1 MSETK
6 TTRRPRPQTGTVR
19 RAAAPPLP
27 AGPAPVPPSLWRATT
42 ADQAAQ
48 AAALGFGYVVSPA
61 LDVLAA
67 RGAASG
73 LWEIALHA
81 PPGAEDLAAQ
91 HPDWFVHGARG
102 ASLRFLGP
110 DDVTTQWWDGEIAAA
125 QSGGVAGLLIRSA
138 HLVPPAVLAGLL
150 SSARDRGEALLIAEA
165 FGAAPSQLA
174 ALAPMGFDYIACS
187 SCFWNFRDGWVGEDA
202 ARVATVAPLLA
213 LAWPPDAP
221 PMDDAPLRR
230 ALRFAA
236 MFAPAWCVDAAA
248 LADTDGRLDGELNS
262 LNAWRQTLTS
272 AAPASVLSSP
282 RAPLAVLSRGG
293 VIAVINPVL
302 DAPMLQPAA
311 ALLPRLDCGGLRGV
325 ATGELIGPA
334 DALALDAGEAA
345 FFAPE
350 PRPTIKL
357 AAPAVNVEAPRLAI
371 ETISPQVDGGEY
383 PARRLVGELVA
394 IEADIFTDGH
404 EKLSADVL
412 IRAADEAAPVAYPM
426 APLGNDRWRAMVPL
440 SRLGRH
446 LYRITAWRDDF
457 ATFADELTKKLAAG
471 QTGTLELREGRAL
484 VRAATAPALAPFI
497 AALETEDDEALRE
510 VLLSDELAVAMRA
523 DAPRAFAA
531 FSHEIILDAERQGAA
546 FASWYEIFPRSQSH
560 TMERHGTLRDVI
572 GELPRIA
579 AMGFD
584 VLYFPPI
591 HPIGA
596 KNRKGPNNTLTPGPN
611 DPGSPY
617 AIGSANGGH
626 DALHPE
632 LGTLEDFDA
641 LVAAAHAHG
650 LELALDFAIQCSPD
664 HPWIKTHKGWF
675 EWREDGSIRYAENPP
690 KKYEDIVNVAFYAPD
705 AKPALWL
712 ALRDA
717 VLFWVD
723 RGVRLFRVDNPHTKP
738 FPFWEWMIADIRARH
753 PDVVFLAEA
762 FTRPKVMARL
772 AKIGFS
778 QSYTYFTW
786 RNTKAELVEYLTEL
800 NETPLKDFFRP
811 HFFVNTPDIN
821 PVFLQTS
828 GRPGHLIR
836 AALAATLSGLWGVYN
851 GFELC
856 EATPLAPGKEEYLDS
871 EKYQLRVW
879 DHDRPGNIVP
889 EITALNRIRRE
900 NAALHTHLDI
910 EFLPCPDESVL
921 YFMKRGRD
929 GNALLIAISLDPRAV
944 HETTIELPLWRFGI
958 ADDGLLAAEDLM
970 RGIGFTWVGKY
981 QPVRF
986 DPAELPFSIWRVHPA
1001 A

>member
-1 MSETK
+1 MSATDLK
-6 TTRRPRPQTGTVR
+6 PQTDIVR
-19 RAAAPPLP
+19 REDLPAAPRGPERAPLS
-27 AGPAPVPPSLWRATT
+27 VWRAVT
-42 ADQAAQ
+42 AAQAAQ
-48 AAALGFGYVVSPA
+48 AVGLGFAYVLSPEMS
-61 LDVLAA
+61 VLAA
-67 RGAASG
+67 RGEALA
-73 LWEIALHA
+73 LWEISLHA
-81 PPGAEDLAAQ
+81 PVGATGLESA

-102 ASLRFLGP
+102 PSLRFLGP
-110 DDVTTQWWDGEIAAA
+110 EDSTVQWWDAQLAAA
-125 QSGGVAGLLIRSA
+125 QTDGVAGFFVRAA
-138 HLVPPAVLAGLL
+138 HLVPPAVLG
-150 SSARDRGEALLIAEA
+150 ALLAAARARGDILVLAEA
-165 FGAAPSQLA
+165 FGAAPSQVASLA
-174 ALAPMGFDYIACS
+174 GLGFDYIACS
-187 SCFWNFRDGWVGEDA
+187 SCFWNFRDGWLGEDA
-202 ARVATVAPLLA
+202 ARLQTVAPLLA
-213 LAWPPDAP
+213 FAWPPGAGID
-221 PMDDAPLRR
+221 DDAALCR

-236 MFAPAWCVDAAA
+236 MFAPAWAVDAAA
-248 LADTDGRLDGELNS
+248 LADTDGRLDAELNS
-262 LNAWRQTLTS
+262 LNAWRQTMTGDE
-272 AAPASVLSSP
+272 AATVMSSP
-282 RAPLAVLSRGG
+282 HAPLAVLARGG

-302 DAPMLQPAA
+302 DAAMLQPAA
-311 ALLPRLDCGGLRGV
+311 ALLPRLDCGALRMV
-325 ATGELIGPA
+325 TTGELIGPA
-334 DALALDAGEAA
+334 DALGLEAGEAA

-350 PRPTIKL
+350 PQPMIKL
-357 AAPAVNVEAPRLAI
+357 TAPTVPAEAPRLAI
-371 ETISPQVDGGEY
+371 EMISPQVDDGQF

-404 EKLSADVL
+404 EKVAADVL
-412 IRAADEAAPVAYPM
+412 IRAADESAPVAYPM

-440 SRLGRH
+440 TRLGRH
-446 LYRITAWRDDF
+446 RFRITAWRDDF

-471 QTGTLELREGRAL
+471 QTGELELREGRAL
-484 VRAATAPALAPFI
+484 VRAATAPELVPFATALAS
-497 AALETEDDEALRE
+497 EDAEELRE

-523 DAPRAFAA
+523 HAPRKFTAT
-531 FSHEIILDAERQGAA
+531 SHEILLDAERQGAA

-560 TMERHGTLRDVI
+560 SMDRHGTLRDVI

-591 HPIGA
+591 HPIGL

-617 AIGSANGGH
+617 AIGSKDGGH

-641 LVAAAHAHG
+641 LVAAAASHG

-664 HPWIKTHKGWF
+664 HPWIKQHKEWF

-690 KKYEDIVNVAFYAPD
+690 KKYEDIVNVAFYAPG

-717 VLFWVD
+717 VQFWVD

-738 FPFWEWMIADIRARH
+738 FPFWEWMIADIQARH

-786 RNTKAELVEYLTEL
+786 RNTKAELAAYLTEL
-800 NETPLKDFFRP
+800 NTTALKDYFRP

-821 PVFLQTS
+821 PVFLQMS

-879 DHDRPGNIVP
+879 DHDRPGNIIAEV
-889 EITALNRIRRE
+889 TALNRIRRE
-900 NAALHTHLDI
+900 NAALQSHLDI
-910 EFLPCPDESVL
+910 EFLPCPDASVL

-929 GNALLIAISLDPRAV
+929 GNALLIAISLDPAAV
-944 HETTIELPLWRFGI
+944 HETIIELPLWRFGV
-958 ADDGLLAAEDLM
+958 ADDGTLAAEDLM
-970 RGIGFTWVGKY
+970 RGIDFTWVGKY